1 MSCINHL
8 ETPATH
14 TCEMA
19 SQTAPYVET
28 VLLCSPC
35 AERIA
40 KIGPWHPRPL
50 ASIAAA
56 VEVHLTEIVD
66 DDPPE
71 AFPRHRLNEFVAAH
85 PAPTSTTVVVGDPDD
100 LKLLERCYTFMRDV
114 HRAVGLDVDF
124 PDAMHRELWDALG
137 DRLYPTGQPLPYEVA
152 EAHGV
157 DMTGRR
163 ITVASGAVHVNGE
176 PSPRAEND
184 ASGEVI
190 ADGAF
195 DGQLGK
201 TMPVLDAD
209 RNVIGHAVVTGLE
222 PAVIIDIAI
231 NPTKEHRA

>member
-19 SQTAPYVET
+19 SPTPPYVVQ
-28 VLLCSPC
+28 VLLCAQC
-35 AERIA
+35 AELIA

-56 VEVHLTEIVD
+56 VDAHLVD
-66 DDPPE
+66 EDPPE
-71 AFPRHRLNEFVAAH
+71 AFPRHRLNEFVAANPTP
-85 PAPTSTTVVVGDPDD
+85 PAPVVVTIGDPED
-100 LKLLERCYTFMRDV
+100 LKLLSRCYSFMRDV

-124 PDAMHRELWDALG
+124 PDTEHRELWDAIG

-152 EAHGV
+152 EMYAPTDVVHLE
-157 DMTGRR
+157 
-163 ITVASGAVHVNGE
+163 ASA
-176 PSPRAEND
+176 RAGHD
-184 ASGEVI
+184 ASEVI
-190 ADGAF
+190 ARGAF

-201 TMPVLDAD
+201 TMPVLDPD

-222 PAVIIDIAI
+222 PALIIDIAI
-231 NPTKEHRA
+231 NPTKEQR